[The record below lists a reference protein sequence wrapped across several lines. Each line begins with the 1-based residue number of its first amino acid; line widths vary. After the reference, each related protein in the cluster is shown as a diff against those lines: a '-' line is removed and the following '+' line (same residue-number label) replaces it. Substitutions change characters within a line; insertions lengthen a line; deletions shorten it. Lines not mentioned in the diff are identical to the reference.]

1 MILTDVYTY
10 IMGQAWE
17 EGTGAIMQKI
27 YLVRHGETA
36 LNQQFRYQGRQDIPL
51 NETGRRQAM
60 LIAARLN
67 NEEIEAIY
75 SSPLLRTRETALLIA
90 ARHGM
95 TPYFENGLAEIDFGD
110 WEGTAYTELSKEQ
123 RLNAER
129 WFINPESVHIPGGE
143 HFLSFKNR
151 VLDCYAGI
159 LRHNGGNLLIVTH
172 AGVIRV
178 IVAAILAIPAANL
191 ARLSLAPSS
200 LTILMYDDWGNGY
213 LELFNETCHLR

>member
-1 MILTDVYTY
+1 
-10 IMGQAWE
+10 
-17 EGTGAIMQKI
+17 MQKI

-36 LNQQFRYQGRQDIPL
+36 LNQQFRYQGRQDVPL
-51 NETGRRQAM
+51 NETGRSQAM
-60 LIAARLN
+60 LISARLN

-90 ARHGM
+90 ARHGV
-95 TPYFENGLAEIDFGD
+95 TPYYENGLVEIDFGD
-110 WEGTAYTELSKEQ
+110 WEGTAYTELSEEQ

-129 WFINPESVHIPGGE
+129 WFINPERVHIPGGE
-143 HFLSFKNR
+143 YFLSFKNR
-151 VLDCYAGI
+151 VLDSYAGI
-159 LRHNGGNLLIVTH
+159 LRNNGGNLVIVTH

-191 ARLSLAPSS
+191 AGLSLAPSS
-200 LTILMYDDWGNGY
+200 LTILVYDDWGNGY